1 MPPTFAVTLPDPLPF
16 AVAVSTYWLRLNV
29 AVTALDAFIVKLHE
43 VPLLLSQPDQ
53 EASDD
58 WVLGV
63 AVNVTE
69 VPDG

>member
-1 MPPTFAVTLPDPLPF
+1 MPPTFAITLPEPLPF

-29 AVTALDAFIVKLHE
+29 AVTVFDAFTVKLHE
-43 VPLLLSQPDQ
+43 LPLLLSQPDQ
-53 EASDD
+53 EASED
-58 WVLGV
+58 WVPGV